1 MKYLHIIIF
10 AILIG
15 CADANQSILKTDDEL
30 SSNIKM
36 LFEKYEN
43 NDFEVS
49 QYYVDDVI
57 TRINNTDEITGFENL
72 TAGFKAHH
80 DMFDNIELKD
90 LYVHTNYFASGEIWS
105 NAWLTW
111 TGSGKTTGKEYS
123 NRAHWDYKWEN
134 GKIVVVQGY
143 FDESI
148 GKMEIAAY
156 TEAQNQNQE

>member
-15 CADANQSILKTDDEL
+15 CADTNQSILKTDDEL

-57 TRINNTDEITGFENL
+57 ARINNTDEITGFENL

-148 GKMEIAAY
+148 GEMEIAAY
-156 TEAQNQNQE
+156 TEAQNQN

>member
-111 TGSGKTTGKEYS
+111 TGSGKTTGEEYS

>member
-15 CADANQSILKTDDEL
+15 CADTNQSILKTDDEL

-49 QYYVDDVI
+49 QYYIDDVI
-57 TRINNTDEITGFENL
+57 ARINNTDEITGFENL

-148 GKMEIAAY
+148 GEMEIAAY
-156 TEAQNQNQE
+156 TEAQNQN

>member
-1 MKYLHIIIF
+1 MKYLYIIIF
-10 AILIG
+10 TILIG
-15 CADANQSILKTDDEL
+15 CADTNQSILKTDDEL

-36 LFEKYEN
+36 LYEKYEN

-49 QYYVDDVI
+49 QYYIDDVI
-57 TRINNTDEITGFENL
+57 TRINNTEITGFENL

-80 DMFDNIELKD
+80 DMLYNNIELKD
-90 LYVHTNYFASGEIWS
+90 LYVHTNYFASGEIWT

-111 TGSGKTTGKEYS
+111 TGTGKTTGKEYS
-123 NRAHWDYKWEN
+123 NRAHFDYKWEN

-148 GKMEIAAY
+148 EKMEIAAY

>member
-10 AILIG
+10 AILVG
-15 CADANQSILKTDDEL
+15 CADTNQSILKTDDEL

-57 TRINNTDEITGFENL
+57 ARINNTDEITGFENL

-134 GKIVVVQGY
+134 GKIVVVQAY

-148 GKMEIAAY
+148 GEMEIAAY
-156 TEAQNQNQE
+156 TEAQNQN